1 MRKVESLHTFTMETA
16 FAHEDEGT
24 AAASS
29 ASTTKIMERAKTVFS
44 GVISAHQL
52 ARSIDVI
59 LSKHGFNK
67 ETTLLATSFD
77 CDEVNRDFEDE
88 LCAIYGNNF
97 QMGGIA
103 GFPFGGVTAFGAMGH
118 HIPLKGNCLVVYGP
132 HVGIDFDGVVGKV
145 NRRGHH
151 GSGACCDTAMGARS
165 YVEAVRAGKTIH
177 SPDPSDPIDAQ
188 QVFVNS
194 ALLQH
199 AERLEQAEDPD
210 VEVVHALFDC
220 IDNLMG
226 RIEKK
231 CCSGH
236 SDIADGTLVAYLGG
250 IQVNTATGTPEYFL
264 PKKFELKNSK
274 GELVCNLLDDLK
286 SEGAKDIQEILRQKR
301 LEQKMAAVKSRMIAV
316 DIKP

>member
-1 MRKVESLHTFTMETA
+1 META

-29 ASTTKIMERAKTVFS
+29 VSTANIMEKAKTVFS

-52 ARSIDVI
+52 ARSIDVV
-59 LSKHGFNK
+59 LSKHGYNK

-77 CDEVNRDFEDE
+77 CDELNRDFEDE

-97 QMGGIA
+97 QMGGIS
-103 GFPFGGVTAFGAMGH
+103 GFPFGGVTAFGAMAR

-132 HVGIDFDGVVGKV
+132 HIGIDFDGVVGKV

-151 GSGACCDTAMGARS
+151 GSGVCCDIAARS

-188 QVFVNS
+188 QIFVNT
-194 ALLQH
+194 ALLKH
-199 AERLEQAEDPD
+199 AERLEQAEDPN
-210 VEVVHALFDC
+210 VELAHALFDC
-220 IDNLMG
+220 IDELMG

-231 CCSGH
+231 CYSGH
-236 SDIADGTLVAYLGG
+236 SDIADGTLIAFLGG
-250 IQVNTATGTPEYFL
+250 IQVNTAEGTPEYFL

-274 GELVCNLLDDLK
+274 GEIVCDLLDDLK
-286 SEGAKDIQEILRQKR
+286 TEGAKDIKEILRQKR
-301 LEQKMAAVKSRMIAV
+301 LDQKMAALKSTMLSV